1 MLIRDYYEEI
11 MENKRAGLNLEGT
24 IDLEELFNKK
34 IKSKPLINKK
44 ELESV
49 AENSGFISRQAYK
62 KNRRRKKSPFECQ
75 IGIKVRPD
83 IKELFQDIGEYLDVY
98 DHTTFELAVLAL
110 LEKENVINL
119 LNRFK
124 KITSKT

>member
-1 MLIRDYYEEI
+1 

-49 AENSGFISRQAYK
+49 AENSGFISRHAYK
-62 KNRRRKKSPFECQ
+62 KSRRRKKSPFECQ